1 MPLPREWPNA
11 RRPASCRDVRPGTGP
26 LLRPRAASP
35 WTCPRS
41 SHTCCRGSVDRTQTP
56 GATHVDVEPVVAE
69 IGERV
74 VAVAPTER
82 DTRGARKSAGLA
94 VVVGHR
100 RHRDDLVVRRRAP
113 VPGHV
118 RIVAGGDHVERPAGG
133 RAADR
138 LVLDVDD
145 RVAAVPVIGALVA
158 EAHVGH
164 LDQRACRV
172 VRIPLR
178 GDPVDA
184 AGNPRDAAV
193 AGRREHAHRPE
204 AHAWRDADD
213 AAACCRGRRR
223 SRRRASRGR
232 GRHASAMTWNARSSC
247 RGECSRSRRR
257 HGDPGGRAGCR
268 CR

>member
-1 MPLPREWPNA
+1 MPPPREWPSA
-11 RRPASCRDVRPGTGP
+11 RRPASCRDARRGTGP
-26 LLRPRAASP
+26 RLRPRAASP
-35 WTCPRS
+35 WTSPRS
-41 SHTCCRGSVDRTQTP
+41 SRTCCRGTSTGHRRRGP
-56 GATHVDVEPVVAE
+56 RRRCRAVVAE

-82 DTRGARKSAGLA
+82 DARGARESAGLA

-118 RIVAGGDHVERPAGG
+118 RIVAGGDDVERPAGG

-204 AHAWRDADD
+204 AHAGRDADD
-213 AAACCRGRRR
+213 AAGVVEGADDAGDVRPV
-223 SRRRASRGR
+223 AVVV
-232 GRHASAMTWNARSSC
+232 TPAR
-247 RGECSRSRRR
+247 
-257 HGDPGGRAGCR
+257 
-268 CR
+268 